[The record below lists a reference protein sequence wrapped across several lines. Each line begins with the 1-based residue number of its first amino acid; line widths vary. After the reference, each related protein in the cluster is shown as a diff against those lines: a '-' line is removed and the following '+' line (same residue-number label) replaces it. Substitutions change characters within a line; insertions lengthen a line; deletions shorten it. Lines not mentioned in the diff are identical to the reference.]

1 MVKKLKELA
10 DDVFVFDLD
19 SYRGGTKALKAQRAD
34 LKLGKDE
41 FTDHK
46 KWKQANLSRYKDI
59 LAARVGSRD
68 QVDALV
74 AKAVKL
80 TNAAVEEAMEVPK
93 LGRYD
98 ELMTTLAGNEVQLK
112 AVTYAQSQILQQYAR
127 YIQYENEEDKAKDQ
141 DYAGS
146 YYSREKKA
154 VALDIKNKVRE
165 VETGKVRY

>member
-1 MVKKLKELA
+1 M
-10 DDVFVFDLD
+10 
-19 SYRGGTKALKAQRAD
+19 
-34 LKLGKDE
+34 
-41 FTDHK
+41 
-46 KWKQANLSRYKDI
+46 
-59 LAARVGSRD
+59 
-68 QVDALV
+68 V

-98 ELMTTLAGNEVQLK
+98 EFMTTLAGNEVQLK
-112 AVTYAQSQILQQYAR
+112 AVTYIQGQILQQYAR
-127 YIQYENEEDKAKDQ
+127 YIQFENEEEKVKDQ